1 MLLLKIP
8 IVSSILASRMT
19 EQKRVSSPAAVCVGK
34 ARFYLSHGKCLRPAR
49 LGVFSHVRPH
59 LTIRVGIL
67 MMHPVG
73 VHNGKNAAFERD
85 LFTFQ
90 PERIA

>member
-1 MLLLKIP
+1 M
-8 IVSSILASRMT
+8 
-19 EQKRVSSPAAVCVGK
+19 
-34 ARFYLSHGKCLRPAR
+34 HLRPAR

-73 VHNGKNAAFERD
+73 VHNGKDAAFERD
-85 LFTFQ
+85 LFAFE
-90 PERIA
+90 PERIALTVPSFVVFQDPVRNRG